1 MRNEQ
6 CKYEDKGVYAINVGS
21 FDIEGELGRAFIM
34 EDGNESLL
42 TIRLQHNN
50 ISNHDNAM
58 SIGNNTPVIPNVDR
72 TDVSTFRIDQ
82 PSQTD
87 ECVLNV
93 LSRYKE
99 DLPVEVLS
107 LL

>member
-50 ISNHDNAM
+50 ISNHDNDM
-58 SIGNNTPVIPNVDR
+58 SIRNNKSVISSVDGK
-72 TDVSTFRIDQ
+72 DVSTFRIYQ
-82 PSQTD
+82 P
-87 ECVLNV
+87 
-93 LSRYKE
+93 
-99 DLPVEVLS
+99 
-107 LL
+107 